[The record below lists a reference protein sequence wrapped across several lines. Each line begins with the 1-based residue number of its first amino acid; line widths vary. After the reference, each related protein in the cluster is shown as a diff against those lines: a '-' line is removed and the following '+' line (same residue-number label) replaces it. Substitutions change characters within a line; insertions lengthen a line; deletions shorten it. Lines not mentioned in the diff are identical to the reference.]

1 MAAVKLTR
9 LWVKNFKGLRD
20 IEIPLARFVCLIGQN
35 NAGKSS
41 LMQSLLIF
49 VEGRKLEPS
58 MYFDPGLPITIA
70 IRFEDISEDDL
81 ALIPNEEHRKRFAEC
96 LVEQSITL
104 VRRYGPD
111 GSTRLGWIA
120 RVPNDGRFQ
129 PEAVDS
135 LLEGKRP
142 GASFVSELA
151 AVFPEIAQR
160 IDSKTNQKQ
169 ARLLIEE
176 LASAIPDAE
185 KSDREMELKSGID
198 NSIRSLLPEPIYI
211 PAVKDLADEIATKDS
226 ASFGKLLGILLA
238 QIAPQLE
245 TAEETFKALRTQL
258 NRVTQPDGS
267 VLDGRLEAVRNI
279 ETILQGYVREN
290 FPRVELDLRIPPPE
304 IKTVLSSAEIWVN
317 DGVLGL
323 VDSKGDGLKRT
334 VTFSILRTYIALRR
348 LQKSASETSRKA
360 TNYLFLFEEP
370 ELYLHPTAQR
380 ILFEALTEISKTN
393 HVLVSTHSPLFF
405 SPEATGIFIK
415 LAKKLDLNVAV
426 RPFGQALCVDLGS
439 MDHKSR
445 FQLISYETNN
455 TAFFY
460 QTVVL
465 VEGDSELLVFP
476 HLARV
481 MDESW
486 GSDQTGV
493 AFCRI
498 GGKGNIARYRD
509 FFSAFDVRVCV
520 VADLDCILEGFEQ
533 LGASDECSQARAR
546 LLQSIDAFIE
556 ANRVEGKISA
566 RELRDMQTSE
576 PRRRAFQ
583 DLKETITKYKEGT
596 ATIPEVNAAEERFFV
611 ELVNSKRRKVLEETA
626 DGSILAQKRELLR
639 LLRASNVFILER
651 GTIEAYYPTGVTG
664 ADKPSKALDFCSRVR
679 KREEVLALC
688 GDVPKDDGGRP
699 DKELNVI
706 LSAIYAES

>member
-1 MAAVKLTR
+1 VKLTH

-41 LMQSLLIF
+41 LMQALLIF
-49 VEGRKLEPS
+49 IEGRKLDPT
-58 MYFDPGLPITIA
+58 MYFEAGLPIRIA
-70 IRFEDISEDDL
+70 VKFEEISEDDL

-96 LVEQSITL
+96 LVQQSITL
-104 VRRYGPD
+104 VRRYDPD
-111 GSTRLGWIA
+111 GSSRLEWIA
-120 RVPNDGRFQ
+120 RVPNDSRFQ

-135 LLEGKRP
+135 LLDGKRP
-142 GASFVSELA
+142 GAAFASELA
-151 AVFPEIAQR
+151 AVFPEIAER
-160 IDSKTNQKQ
+160 VDPKTNQKQ

-176 LASAIPDAE
+176 VAAGIPDAE
-185 KSDREMELKSGID
+185 KSDKEMELKSGID

-211 PAVKDLADEIATKDS
+211 AAVKDLADEIATKDS
-226 ASFGKLLGILLA
+226 ASFGKLLAILLT

-245 TAEETFKALRTQL
+245 TAEETFKNLKTQL

-267 VLDGRLEAVRNI
+267 VLDTRLEAVRNI
-279 ETILQGYVREN
+279 ETVLQGYVREN

-348 LQKSASETSRKA
+348 MQKLTGEASRKA
-360 TNYLFLFEEP
+360 TNYVFLFEEP

-415 LAKKLDLNVAV
+415 LAKKLDRNVALK
-426 RPFGQALCVDLGS
+426 PFGEALWVDLGS
-439 MDHKSR
+439 MDQKSK

-465 VEGDSELLVFP
+465 VEGDCELLVFP

-481 MDESW
+481 MDQGW
-486 GSDQTGV
+486 GSDQTAV

-509 FFSAFDVRVCV
+509 FFTAFDVRVCV

-533 LGASDECSQARAR
+533 LGASDACTQARAR
-546 LLQSIDAFIE
+546 LLQSVDAFIE
-556 ANRVEGKISA
+556 ANRVEGKISS
-566 RELRDMQTSE
+566 REIRDLQTSE
-576 PRRRAFQ
+576 PRQRQFQ
-583 DLKETITKYKEGT
+583 ELKETITRYKENS
-596 ATIPEVNAAEERFFV
+596 ATIAEVNAAEELFFA
-611 ELVNSKRRKVLEETA
+611 ELVNSKRRKVVEESTDA
-626 DGSILAQKRELLR
+626 TILAQKRELLR
-639 LLRASNVFILER
+639 LLRELDVFILER
-651 GTIEAYYPTGVTG
+651 GTIEDYYPSGVSG
-664 ADKPSKALDFCSRVR
+664 PDKPSKALDFCSRVR
-679 KREEVLALC
+679 TREDVLALC
-688 GDVPKDDGGRP
+688 DDVPTNAGGQP
-699 DKELNVI
+699 AKELSVI
-706 LSAIYAES
+706 LSAIYAET